1 VLSYRDRLEKNPVA
15 SVGGL
20 AILAAMERDDVD
32 LVPSERTIERILN
45 KAGRT
50 RQPKKRARSS
60 NRLPLPAVGTK
71 PGVWQQADWIQ
82 DRYLVGGAIFNS
94 LTITD
99 VGSEAI
105 CAGQHPRRT
114 VINAVT
120 TLIEVGW
127 PIMSIP
133 QAMSVDNAFAR
144 TTHPNNPWTLW
155 TRTCLFFGVEVVVSP
170 PGELG
175 WTNHVEAGN
184 NLWQART
191 IDRHF
196 CPDIN
201 AVRNISDLACDWFNT
216 QRPIL
221 DPRACGTRYPAEHIA
236 NHHNTLRWPP
246 QTAIS
251 DHLDHKGNLNIP
263 ITTGRVTFLRRV
275 EQETVTIAQT
285 HWPTP
290 HLPDGAL
297 VIASITTSDHKISL
311 RHRGEPLSEHPYPIN
326 KPVVES
332 YYPPHPTSIYHQ
344 A

>member
-1 VLSYRDRLEKNPVA
+1 
-15 SVGGL
+15 
-20 AILAAMERDDVD
+20 MERDGIDS
-32 LVPSERTIERILN
+32 VPSERTIERVLT

-50 RQPKKRARSS
+50 RPSKKRARSS
-60 NRLPLPAVGTK
+60 NRLPLPTVGTA

-105 CAGQHPRRT
+105 CAGQHSRRT
-114 VINAVT
+114 LLNAVT
-120 TLIEVGW
+120 TLIEVAW
-127 PIMSIP
+127 PLMSIP
-133 QAMSVDNAFAR
+133 QAISVDNAFAG

-191 IDRHF
+191 IDRHY
-196 CPDIN
+196 CPDID
-201 AVRNISDLACDWFNT
+201 AVRDISDVACDWFNT

-221 DPRACGTRYPAEHIA
+221 NPHTCGTRYPVEHIA
-236 NHHNTLRWPP
+236 NHHPKLRWLPP
-246 QTAIS
+246 AAIN
-251 DHLDHKGNLNIP
+251 DHLDTRGQLNVP
-263 ITTGRVTFLRRV
+263 ISTGRVTFLRRV
-275 EQETVTIAQT
+275 EQETITIAHR

-290 HLPDGAL
+290 RLPEGAL
-297 VIASITTSDHKISL
+297 VIASVTTSDQKISL
-311 RHRGEPLSEHPYPIN
+311 RHQGEPLAEYPYPIT

-332 YYPPHPTSIYHQ
+332 YYPPHPTSIYHH